1 MQTDW
6 SRLGGQDAAAAYERH
21 REEMV
26 VHFVRLV
33 QLDADYAR
41 HAVGVYQKAPGC
53 PFPKIGEDVKA
64 RLNELAVDAPPPT
77 KPTLSPPDK
86 NGWRRRI

>member
-1 MQTDW
+1 MEQTDW
-6 SRLGGQDAAAAYERH
+6 SRLGDQAEAAYKRH
-21 REEMV
+21 HDEMV
-26 VHFVRLV
+26 AHFVRLV

-41 HAVGVYQKAPGC
+41 YAVVAYQNTDGC
-53 PFPKIGEDVKA
+53 PFPNIGDDVKA
-64 RLNELAVDAPPPT
+64 RLNELEIDVPPPT